1 MSFLCQVSRDAVGRR
16 NTEIRTVDA
25 VLTEAEV
32 VLGTSD
38 FKPAAQG
45 GFLSALHLSTASLPL
60 SQPCTAQG

>member
-32 VLGTSD
+32 V
-38 FKPAAQG
+38 
-45 GFLSALHLSTASLPL
+45 GFRDK
-60 SQPCTAQG
+60 